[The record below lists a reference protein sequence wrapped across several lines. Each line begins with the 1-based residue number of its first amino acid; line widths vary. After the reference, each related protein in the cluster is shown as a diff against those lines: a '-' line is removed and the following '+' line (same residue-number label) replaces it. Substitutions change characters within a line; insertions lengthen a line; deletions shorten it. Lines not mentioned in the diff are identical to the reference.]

1 MTTSIGA
8 STGWPSSRP
17 SAMSKV
23 RRPLIMAPQSLI
35 HSSMT
40 TLSASGS
47 LSYWPTWFSGTHPG
61 EHHLAAPAEGECR
74 PVVRAGE
81 KRVHQLR
88 PVRPLKLF
96 VLLGWR

>member
-1 MTTSIGA
+1 
-8 STGWPSSRP
+8 
-17 SAMSKV
+17 MSKV

-40 TLSASGS
+40 TLLASGS
-47 LSYWPTWFSGTHPG
+47 LSYWPTWFSGAHPG

-88 PVRPLKLF
+88 PVRPLKLI